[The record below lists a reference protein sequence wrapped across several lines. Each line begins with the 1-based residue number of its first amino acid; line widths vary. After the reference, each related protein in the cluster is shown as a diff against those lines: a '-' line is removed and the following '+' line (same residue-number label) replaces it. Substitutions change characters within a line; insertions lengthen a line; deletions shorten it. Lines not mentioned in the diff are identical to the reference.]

1 MISSNWSNRTS
12 YRIARISVDNLR
24 SKPAVTGP
32 IGPVTPIFG
41 MYITGYSNHRFQIG
55 CRYGTAVR
63 TAQ

>member
-41 MYITGYSNHRFQIG
+41 MYTTGYS
-55 CRYGTAVR
+55 
-63 TAQ
+63 